1 MSAVQQ
7 WEAFQLG
14 ARPDGVPR
22 QILDSWKRSKWN
34 GISADTLPIPWLPVP
49 DDLPFVRTA
58 EPILL
63 DAADTLPDSRTVL
76 ALSDE
81 RGHIVWRWA
90 SDPAFA
96 RELDRGHLEYGSV
109 FDEDEVGTNG
119 IGVALETGRTAVVI
133 GAQHYVRSYHRW
145 ACTAAPVRHPLT
157 GRIVGA
163 VNISS
168 PSEDANRFFRLAA
181 HSLAKQVEGALLD
194 DLSARERTLH
204 DAFVRSART
213 SAGTIVALDGTTL
226 ITNAAAARLSLDHV
240 RVWRL
245 VRAAAPGAR
254 IELGDALEATVRFVD
269 DDAVAAGAILEF
281 SASAPDAA
289 QDCAAASPVGIDAAT
304 DPTAADPADPAADDL
319 MHRRLTPLE
328 RAEFEVIRAALA
340 RCGGIKK
347 DVARELGISRSTL
360 YEKLHRYH
368 LA

>member
-14 ARPDGVPR
+14 TRPDGVPQ
-22 QILDSWKRSKWN
+22 QILDSWKRSRWN
-34 GISADTLPIPWLPVP
+34 GLSADTLPIPWLPVP
-49 DDLPFVRTA
+49 DGLPFVRTA

-157 GRIVGA
+157 GRVMGA

-168 PSEDANRFFRLAA
+168 PTEDANRFFRLAA
-181 HSLAKQVEGALLD
+181 HSLAKQVESALLD
-194 DLSARERTLH
+194 ELSARERTLH
-204 DAFVRSART
+204 DAFVRSARSS
-213 SAGTIVALDGTTL
+213 SATIVALDDSTL
-226 ITNAAAARLSLDHV
+226 ISNAAAARLALDHL

-245 VRAAAPGAR
+245 VRASAPGAR
-254 IELGDALEATVRFVD
+254 IELGASLEATVRFVD
-269 DDAVAAGAILEF
+269 DEAVTAGAILEL
-281 SASAPDAA
+281 STTAPAEP
-289 QDCAAASPVGIDAAT
+289 AASTATVADEPKGATASGTDAVR
-304 DPTAADPADPAADDL
+304 
-319 MHRRLTPLE
+319 RRLTPLE
-328 RAEFEVIRAALA
+328 RAEFDVITQTLA
-340 RCGGIKK
+340 RFGGVKK
-347 DVARELGISRSTL
+347 DVAQELGISRSTL
-360 YEKLHRYH
+360 YEKLRRYQ
-368 LA
+368 LT